1 MRYVV
6 WLLLIFALAV
16 LAAVTLG
23 RNDGVVAIAWRSWRV
38 DLSLNLFLACMV
50 ASCVLL
56 VMAIQGVDSLLS
68 LPRRAREWRLLR
80 RDRAA
85 QSALREAW
93 AEHFAA
99 RYRRA
104 QKAAQRSAGILDE
117 TPELDRDGHTRK
129 LAHLLSAASAHQ
141 LQDRSQRDRHLQV
154 LRDWKGGGKAASS
167 AAEEGA
173 SLLAVE
179 WALDDRD
186 ASLAL
191 QRLDAL
197 PPGVARRT
205 QALRLRLRAH
215 RLEGHPLEAL
225 QTARLLAKHQAFT
238 PNAAQGLIRSLAI
251 SALDEARDA
260 DQLRKAWLRMESSE
274 RLDPYV
280 AAHGAQ
286 SMAKH
291 GDPATARAWL
301 EPVWSALPK
310 LGVDERAAVAQA
322 LVVTVEAAPQD
333 AALEGDA
340 AWLARVEEA
349 ARMHGQDPSIA
360 LAAGSTYAQRQL
372 WGKARAA
379 LEQAARA
386 PTLAPPWRRRA
397 WRRLA
402 ALARALGDE
411 TRAQHCEHEATV
423 LEDA

>member
-1 MRYVV
+1 MRYIV
-6 WLLLIFALAV
+6 WFLLIFALAA

-38 DLSLNLFLACMV
+38 DVSLNLFLACLV

-56 VMAIQGVDSLLS
+56 VMAIQAVDSLLS

-104 QKAAQRSAGILDE
+104 QKAAQRSASILDE

-141 LQDRSQRDRHLQV
+141 LQDRGQRDRHLQV
-154 LRDWKGGGKAASS
+154 LRDWKGGGKGASS

-186 ASLAL
+186 AGLAL

-197 PPGVARRT
+197 APGVARRT
-205 QALRLRLRAH
+205 QALRLRLRAQ
-215 RLEGHPLEAL
+215 RLEGRPLEAL

-238 PNAAQGLIRSLAI
+238 PHAAQGLIRSLAT
-251 SALDEARDA
+251 SALDGARDA
-260 DQLRKAWLRMESSE
+260 DQLRAAWQRMEPAE
-274 RLDPYV
+274 RLDAFV
-280 AAHGAQ
+280 ASHAAQAMASHGE
-286 SMAKH
+286 
-291 GDPATARAWL
+291 PATARAWL

-310 LGVDERAAVAQA
+310 LAADERAAVAQA
-322 LVVTVEAAPQD
+322 LVAVLD
-333 AALEGDA
+333 ATPEGTTLEGDA

-349 ARMHGQDPSIA
+349 ARVHGQDPSMA
-360 LAAGSTYAQRQL
+360 LAAGCTYAQRQL
-372 WGKARAA
+372 WGKARIA

-386 PTLAPPWRRRA
+386 PALGVAWRRRA

-402 ALARALGDE
+402 ALARAQGDE
-411 TRAQHCEHEATV
+411 ARAQRCEHEAAE
-423 LEDA
+423 LEEA